1 MKPQRW
7 RERMLDSTRGQIL
20 ALLRVESCT
29 VNELAAAL
37 KLTDNAV
44 RAHLI
49 SLERDGLI
57 QREGSRPGLRKPH
70 TSYGLTADAEQ
81 IFPKA
86 YGLLLSHLML
96 SISKRLSS
104 RELRASMRE
113 VGRSLA
119 KEHRDELTKKSRD
132 VRLTAALDL
141 LKKLGG
147 AVALHKTDGKTL
159 IRGKSCPLAAITA
172 HYPDACLIVETLLTE
187 MMGVPVKENCTHGE
201 PPRCCFEVQLNA
213 SRH

>member
-7 RERMLDSTRGQIL
+7 RERILDSTRGQIL

-37 KLTDNAV
+37 KMTDNAV
-44 RAHLI
+44 RAHLV

-70 TSYGLTADAEQ
+70 ASYGLTADAEQ

-86 YGLLLSHLML
+86 YGLLLNHLMS

-119 KEHRDELTKKSRD
+119 KEHGDQLTKKSRNE
-132 VRLTAALDL
+132 RLLAALDL

-147 AVALHKTDGKTL
+147 AVALHEIDGKTL

-172 HYPDACLIVETLLTE
+172 HYPDACLIVEALLTE
-187 MMGVPVKENCTHGE
+187 IIGLPVKEHCKHRQ
-201 PPRCCFEVQLNA
+201 PPSCCFEV
-213 SRH
+213 S

>member
-70 TSYGLTADAEQ
+70 ASYGLTADAEQ

-86 YGLLLSHLML
+86 YGLLLNHLMS

-104 RELRASMRE
+104 RELRANMRE

-119 KEHRDELTKKSRD
+119 KEHGDQFTKKNRNER
-132 VRLTAALDL
+132 VLAALEL

-147 AVALHKTDGKTL
+147 SVALHETDEKKF

-187 MMGVPVKENCTHGE
+187 IIGVPVKEHCTHGQS
-201 PPRCCFEVQLNA
+201 PSCCFEVN
-213 SRH
+213 

>member
-7 RERMLDSTRGQIL
+7 RERLLESTRGQIL

-70 TSYGLTADAEQ
+70 A
-81 IFPKA
+81 FVWA
-86 YGLLLSHLML
+86 YGRRRADLSE
-96 SISKRLSS
+96 S
-104 RELRASMRE
+104 
-113 VGRSLA
+113 VW
-119 KEHRDELTKKSRD
+119 T
-132 VRLTAALDL
+132 
-141 LKKLGG
+141 
-147 AVALHKTDGKTL
+147 VA
-159 IRGKSCPLAAITA
+159 
-172 HYPDACLIVETLLTE
+172 
-187 MMGVPVKENCTHGE
+187 
-201 PPRCCFEVQLNA
+201 
-213 SRH
+213 

>member
-1 MKPQRW
+1 MKSQRW
-7 RERMLDSTRGQIL
+7 RQRILETTRGQIL
-20 ALLRVESCT
+20 SLLRIESRT

-57 QREGSRPGLRKPH
+57 QQAGSRPGLRKPH
-70 TSYGLTADAEQ
+70 ASYGLTPDADQ

-86 YGLLLSHLML
+86 YGVVLNQVMA
-96 SISKRLSS
+96 SISKRLNL
-104 RELRASMRE
+104 REFRASMRE

-119 KEHRDELTKKSRD
+119 NEHGDQFAQKRSSERMS
-132 VRLTAALDL
+132 AALDL
-141 LKKLGG
+141 IKKLGG
-147 AVALHKTDGKTL
+147 AAALHDANGEIL

-172 HYPDACLIVETLLTE
+172 QYPDACLIVESLLTE
-187 MMGVPVKENCTHGE
+187 VVGVPVKQRCKHG
-201 PPRCCFEVQLNA
+201 PTPSCCFELG
-213 SRH
+213 